1 MRCSILF
8 ILVLW
13 VAMPDCSQAHDIAI
27 NLGEAEHLAQA
38 RAALDA
44 ALEIPL
50 PENRNPLHDET

>member
-1 MRCSILF
+1 
-8 ILVLW
+8 
-13 VAMPDCSQAHDIAI
+13 MPDCSQAHDIAI